1 MAMGEGQPAM
11 DPWGRGRGKGKIE
24 HGDRRDLAAGSD
36 TTTTVGSAEDSGR
49 ERRVGRQ
56 PRGVA
61 AWGGGITSGS
71 AKEKIRDQ
79 ISFSMFSP
87 ETGSHL

>member
-1 MAMGEGQPAM
+1 VHPPHGYGGGAAGHGSMGE
-11 DPWGRGRGKGKIE
+11 REREGKIE

-61 AWGGGITSGS
+61 AWGGGASRLGVR
-71 AKEKIRDQ
+71 KKR
-79 ISFSMFSP
+79 
-87 ETGSHL
+87 

>member
-49 ERRVGRQ
+49 ERRVGWQ

-61 AWGGGITSGS
+61 AWGGGHHVWECERKDKGS
-71 AKEKIRDQ
+71 NI
-79 ISFSMFSP
+79 FF
-87 ETGSHL
+87 HV